1 MALQTELST
10 RLRAAL
16 KGPVSGLGDLGL
28 TSALRNVRAEDI
40 AEAAR
45 DLSNPEVL
53 AIFNW
58 LDNPR
63 AADLLSLLED
73 DATGYILENAP
84 SARVT
89 EMLDRLPMDDAAD
102 VLDEASPEK
111 AEELLRSL
119 EKTAPD
125 DAEEIRDLLSY
136 SERSAGRL
144 MTDAFMRLK
153 PEMSVNEAF
162 AAVRESDDEVETL
175 SDLYVTETLSDGREL
190 LIGVLS
196 LRELVR
202 AGARRK
208 DPNVKVRD
216 FMVTDVIS
224 VSTDADQEECARL
237 ISKYDFTSLPVL
249 ERNGDFVGIVTVDDI
264 IDVLVEEGT
273 EDVLALGAV
282 SPTEKSYLSNS
293 IFDLF
298 KQRFGWLLLLFVG
311 GTLTASVMERYE
323 GNLNTVVALAVF
335 IPLLI
340 GTGGNAGAQAVT
352 TVTRALAVGEI
363 EFGDLARV
371 VWREARTG
379 VVLGSA
385 LGVVGFVAVL
395 AGHNGA
401 ALGVV
406 VAVTQVVVVIWAVT
420 VGSFL
425 PMIFKRLGLDPAVM
439 SAPFIT
445 TLVDATGLIFYFSI
459 ARLILPEL
467 R

>member
-1 MALQTELST
+1 
-10 RLRAAL
+10 
-16 KGPVSGLGDLGL
+16 
-28 TSALRNVRAEDI
+28 
-40 AEAAR
+40 
-45 DLSNPEVL
+45 
-53 AIFNW
+53 
-58 LDNPR
+58 
-63 AADLLSLLED
+63 
-73 DATGYILENAP
+73 
-84 SARVT
+84 
-89 EMLDRLPMDDAAD
+89 
-102 VLDEASPEK
+102 
-111 AEELLRSL
+111 
-119 EKTAPD
+119 
-125 DAEEIRDLLSY
+125 
-136 SERSAGRL
+136 
-144 MTDAFMRLK
+144 MT
-153 PEMSVNEAF
+153 
-162 AAVRESDDEVETL
+162 
-175 SDLYVTETLSDGREL
+175 
-190 LIGVLS
+190 
-196 LRELVR
+196 
-202 AGARRK
+202 
-208 DPNVKVRD
+208 
-216 FMVTDVIS
+216 TDVIS

-237 ISKYDFTSLPVL
+237 ISKYDFMSLPVL

-282 SPTEKSYLSNS
+282 TPTEKPYLSNS

-395 AGHNGA
+395 LGHNGA

-425 PMIFKRLGLDPAVM
+425 PMIFRRLGLDPAVM